1 MPKRPRKK
9 PIEYSGKLVYPTPVS
24 INHRTGNP
32 DRNGTYAF
40 VDPQH
45 EGHRNAKEWMEARR
59 AFDRQKRPS
68 EAIAA
73 SEKVFQNLR
82 AMAHSSDYFMK
93 SVPPRT
99 RLIRERL
106 KKAGIRVEEP
116 IQDLKDGRELFARG
130 ENAPLLIS
138 RYGIGHSPLRDCRRA
153 IAQMIQMIT
162 RMHAAGIVHGHPH
175 INNFMADKQ
184 GRLTMID
191 LGMAKQYARQPRT
204 IQEFKKR
211 YGDDFVRA
219 GFAMAQLLHDVPGTK
234 WYLVEANG
242 YDTASIMVE
251 RMLRWHKKLGI
262 NTFNITPRE
271 LLLPA
276 RE

>member
-1 MPKRPRKK
+1 MPKRPRSK
-9 PIEYSGKLVYPTPVS
+9 PIVYSGKLLYPTPVS

-32 DRNGTYAF
+32 DRKGTYAF
-40 VDPQH
+40 IHPQH
-45 EGHRNAKEWMEARR
+45 EGHRNVRGWMEARR
-59 AFDRQKRPS
+59 EFDRKGRPV

-73 SEKVFQNLR
+73 TEKIFQNLR
-82 AMAHSSDYFMK
+82 AMAHMSDYFMK
-93 SVPPRT
+93 TVPPRT

-116 IQDLKDGRELFARG
+116 MMDLKDGKELFARG

-138 RYGIGHSPLRDCRRA
+138 QYGIGHSPLRDCRRA
-153 IAQMIQMIT
+153 IAQMIRMIT
-162 RMHAAGIVHGHPH
+162 RMHAAGVVHGHPH
-175 INNFMADKQ
+175 INNFMVDKK

-191 LGMAKQYARQPRT
+191 LGMAKYYARQPRN

-234 WYLVEANG
+234 WYSVEANG
-242 YDTASIMVE
+242 YDTAGAMVE
-251 RMLRWHKKLGI
+251 RMLKLHQKMGI
-262 NTFNITPRE
+262 NTFNITARE

-276 RE
+276 A